1 MLSNPLTLK
10 VTEEINQ
17 IVQTIQLKFKNSLVY
32 IEKSLD
38 KAERI
43 ALYSVGNY
51 FLVTSLS
58 DG

>member
-32 IEKSLD
+32 MEKSLD